1 MKKESDNRMEMS
13 RRGFLKAAAL
23 TGAAICVSP
32 ALEKVQAAERAVSGK
47 SSVKDIPAGMAA
59 VRKQRTLG
67 SGQAAF
73 IVSSVG
79 EDAQRPGRRC
89 DGRPSARSRT
99 ARQHALSDVGL
110 EQRGGGG
117 TDV

>member
-1 MKKESDNRMEMS
+1 MKKESDNRIEMS

-32 ALEKVQAAERAVSGK
+32 ALEKVQAAERA
-47 SSVKDIPAGMAA
+47 GMAA

-67 SGQAAF
+67 SGQ
-73 IVSSVG
+73 
-79 EDAQRPGRRC
+79 
-89 DGRPSARSRT
+89 
-99 ARQHALSDVGL
+99 HALPDVGL
-110 EQRGGGG
+110 EQCGGGG

>member
-1 MKKESDNRMEMS
+1 MKKESDNRIEMS

-67 SGQAAF
+67 SGQH
-73 IVSSVG
+73 VL
-79 EDAQRPGRRC
+79 P
-89 DGRPSARSRT
+89 
-99 ARQHALSDVGL
+99 DVGL
-110 EQRGGGG
+110 EQCGGGG

>member
-1 MKKESDNRMEMS
+1 MKKESDNRIEMS

-32 ALEKVQAAERAVSGK
+32 ALEKVQAAERA
-47 SSVKDIPAGMAA
+47 KDIPAGMAA

-67 SGQAAF
+67 SGQ
-73 IVSSVG
+73 
-79 EDAQRPGRRC
+79 
-89 DGRPSARSRT
+89 
-99 ARQHALSDVGL
+99 HALPDVGL
-110 EQRGGGG
+110 EQCGGGG

>member
-1 MKKESDNRMEMS
+1 MKKESDNRIEMS
-13 RRGFLKAAAL
+13 RRGFLKAAA

-67 SGQAAF
+67 SGQ
-73 IVSSVG
+73 
-79 EDAQRPGRRC
+79 
-89 DGRPSARSRT
+89 
-99 ARQHALSDVGL
+99 HALPDVGL
-110 EQRGGGG
+110 EQCGGGG

>member
-1 MKKESDNRMEMS
+1 MEMS
-13 RRGFLKAAAL
+13 RRGFLKTAAL

-47 SSVKDIPAGMAA
+47 SSESAKDIPVGLAA

-67 SGQAAF
+67 SGSAAF
-73 IVSSVG
+73 TVSAMG
-79 EDAQRPGRRC
+79 FGC
-89 DGRPSARSRT
+89 MGLNYHRSEHPDE
-99 ARQHALSDVGL
+99 AACICQHALPDVGL
-110 EQRGGGG
+110 EQRRGGG

>member
-1 MKKESDNRMEMS
+1 MKKESDNRIEMS

-47 SSVKDIPAGMAA
+47 SSVK

-67 SGQAAF
+67 SGQ
-73 IVSSVG
+73 
-79 EDAQRPGRRC
+79 
-89 DGRPSARSRT
+89 
-99 ARQHALSDVGL
+99 HALPDVGL
-110 EQRGGGG
+110 EQCGGGG

>member
-23 TGAAICVSP
+23 TGAALCVSP
-32 ALEKVQAAERAVSGK
+32 ALEKVQAAERAVSSK

-73 IVSSVG
+73 TVSAMG
-79 EDAQRPGRRC
+79 FGCANKGLWAADRQPLPYRLWA
-89 DGRPSARSRT
+89 SAVW
-99 ARQHALSDVGL
+99 A
-110 EQRGGGG
+110 
-117 TDV
+117 

>member
-1 MKKESDNRMEMS
+1 MKKESDNRIEMS

-47 SSVKDIPAGMAA
+47 SSVN
-59 VRKQRTLG
+59 LG
-67 SGQAAF
+67 SGQ
-73 IVSSVG
+73 
-79 EDAQRPGRRC
+79 
-89 DGRPSARSRT
+89 
-99 ARQHALSDVGL
+99 HALPDVGL
-110 EQRGGGG
+110 EQCGGGG

>member
-1 MKKESDNRMEMS
+1 MKKESDNRIEMS

-23 TGAAICVSP
+23 TGAAICVSPALEKVQAADVSP

-67 SGQAAF
+67 SGQ
-73 IVSSVG
+73 
-79 EDAQRPGRRC
+79 
-89 DGRPSARSRT
+89 
-99 ARQHALSDVGL
+99 HALPDVGL
-110 EQRGGGG
+110 EQCGGGG

>member
-1 MKKESDNRMEMS
+1 MKKESDTRMEMS

-67 SGQAAF
+67 SGQ
-73 IVSSVG
+73 
-79 EDAQRPGRRC
+79 
-89 DGRPSARSRT
+89 
-99 ARQHALSDVGL
+99 HALPDVGL
-110 EQRGGGG
+110 EQCGGGG